1 MHIGKALIFDMPEE
15 MVIEAMEKYGIDYA
29 LVSNVDSTEVDFEQ
43 KEIPKN
49 LQFTQVESLER
60 VLKFARNYPEK
71 IGVLVWVKPYGEKIS
86 EEFVKMI
93 EDNRDIIYGMKV
105 HQYHSKTPLNDP
117 KMKPYIELAK
127 KFHFPVVA
135 HTAGDEISSP
145 VNVWKV
151 AKENPEI
158 DFVMVHMG
166 LGTDNEEAIHLLAD
180 LPNLYGDTTW
190 VPVKSTIKAIETA
203 GADKIMFGSDSPIDG
218 VDTYH
223 HNPKGEVSLYQ
234 DYFCN
239 FKSLVGEE
247 TYEKVMSENAKRVFG
262 LK

>member
-1 MHIGKALIFDMPEE
+1 MHIGKMLTFDMPEE

-29 LVSNVDSTEVDFEQ
+29 LVSNIDSTEVDFEQ
-43 KEIPKN
+43 KEIPKI
-49 LQFTQVESLER
+49 LQFTQEESLER

-71 IGVLVWVKPYGEKIS
+71 IGVLVWVKPYGEQIS

-93 EDNRDIIYGMKV
+93 EDNRDIIYGLKV
-105 HQYHSKTPLNDP
+105 HQYHSKTSLDDP

-127 KFHFPVVA
+127 RFQFPVVA
-135 HTAGDEISSP
+135 HTAGDEISAP
-145 VNVWKV
+145 VHVWKA

-166 LGTDNEEAIHLLAD
+166 LETDHEEAIQLLAT

-190 VPVKSTIKAIETA
+190 VSMESTIETA
-203 GADKIMFGSDSPIDG
+203 GTDKIVFGSDSPIDG

-234 DYFCN
+234 DYFRKL
-239 FKSLVGEE
+239 KSLIGKE
-247 TYEKVMSENAKRVFG
+247 TYEKIMSENAKKLFNI
-262 LK
+262 K